1 MTTDNMQHSPDPR
14 EILTLAEIARYLKVS
29 EKTILRM
36 VKRGEL
42 PGSKVASQWRFQ
54 RVAIDQWLT
63 AKMESATDERLV
75 DVIQTT
81 PKIIPLARLITPAR
95 ILMDLTPGDTKTVLQ
110 QLIQPLADDNL
121 LDDPAQFLSDL
132 QSREAMSSTGIGDG
146 VAIPHV
152 REQENSGVR
161 QTCVVMGLCREGID
175 FGALDGEPT
184 YVFMLLCGNA
194 VTVHLRLLAK
204 TMLLLRN
211 PGMVSSLLSCR
222 NRDEVE
228 ALLRRADYNLSIRF

>member
-1 MTTDNMQHSPDPR
+1 MTTGMIQQSPGPR
-14 EILTLAEIARYLKVS
+14 EILTLTEIARYLKVS
-29 EKTILRM
+29 ERTILRM

-63 AKMESATDERLV
+63 AKMESAPDASLV

-81 PKIIPLARLITPAR
+81 PKIIPLVRLITPSR
-95 ILMDLTPGDTKTVLQ
+95 ILMNLEPGDTRAVLQ

-121 LDDPAQFLSDL
+121 LDDPAQFLRDL
-132 QSREAMSSTGIGDG
+132 LAREAMSSTGIGDG

-161 QTCVVMGLCREGID
+161 QPCVVMGLCREGID
-175 FGALDGEPT
+175 FDALDGEPAH
-184 YVFMLLCGNA
+184 VFMLLCANA

-204 TMLLLRN
+204 TMLLLRS
-211 PGMVSSLLSCR
+211 PGMVATLLSCR

-228 ALLRRADYNLSIRF
+228 KLLSKADYNLSIQF